1 MEGNIKPVSNPWNRP
16 FKVGDTIKRP
26 NGKELYQISSY
37 GITRL
42 GRYRK
47 IKAMKVVNVRTNK
60 SYIYSVKSVIQ
71 GKWVKWEYITP
82 KRIMNKH
89 KMV

>member
-37 GITRL
+37 GTHIPKTYL
-42 GRYRK
+42 
-47 IKAMKVVNVRTNK
+47 
-60 SYIYSVKSVIQ
+60 
-71 GKWVKWEYITP
+71 EYD
-82 KRIMNKH
+82 
-89 KMV
+89 